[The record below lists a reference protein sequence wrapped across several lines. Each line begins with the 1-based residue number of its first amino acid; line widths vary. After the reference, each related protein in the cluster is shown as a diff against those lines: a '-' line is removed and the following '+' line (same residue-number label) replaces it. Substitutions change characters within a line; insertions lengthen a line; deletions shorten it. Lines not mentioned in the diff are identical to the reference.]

1 LPLFGLY
8 EISIKISQR
17 VYKKRTI
24 EMAG

>member
-1 LPLFGLY
+1 LFGLY

-17 VYKKRTI
+17 VYRKRTI

>member
-1 LPLFGLY
+1 LFGLY